1 MTTEMFGTTGSTYKV
16 VADTERAVIGKRYLG
31 NGTTRVRVEPKDG
44 DRFEFPE
51 NWKTP
56 DDGNERYSVVVN
68 NNQLA
73 ATLAKAFEIVSE
85 EREVEEDFATIV
97 GPGGTVY
104 TVVHDGG
111 AIVGLACLSDNL
123 FRVRIQFDNVEDY
136 DIVVEGFNDGTWATP
151 TESNPRM
158 SKVVKG
164 ADLPK
169 ALAHAVKVADLV
181 W

>member
-1 MTTEMFGTTGSTYKV
+1 MFGTTGSTYKV
-16 VADTERAVIGKRYLG
+16 VADTERAVIGKRYLN

-68 NNQLA
+68 NNQLN

-85 EREVEEDFATIV
+85 EKEVVGQFATIV

-104 TVVHDGG
+104 TVVNDPNDTV
-111 AIVGLACLSDNL
+111 VGLAYIGDDL
-123 FRVRIQFDNVEDY
+123 FRVRIQFVDVADYDVVEDQ
-136 DIVVEGFNDGTWATP
+136 NDGTWTEP
-151 TESNPRM
+151 TEENPRM
-158 SKVVKG
+158 SKVVSG
-164 ADLPK
+164 ADLPQTLVK
-169 ALAHAVKVADLV
+169 AIQIAELV